1 LILRALPSPIVTAT
15 DRTEEWVAFQHEGQP
30 RTFSL
35 CPQGGNS
42 VCYRSFDH
50 GLFNPLFDPLFNPLF
65 NPLQLRLQFDRN
77 LTRRP
82 SP

>member
-1 LILRALPSPIVTAT
+1 LPSNTRDSQGHFRFA
-15 DRTEEWVAFQHEGQP
+15 R
-30 RTFSL
+30 
-35 CPQGGNS
+35 QGGNS

-50 GLFNPLFDPLFNPLF
+50 ALFNPLFNPLFDPLFDPLFNPLF